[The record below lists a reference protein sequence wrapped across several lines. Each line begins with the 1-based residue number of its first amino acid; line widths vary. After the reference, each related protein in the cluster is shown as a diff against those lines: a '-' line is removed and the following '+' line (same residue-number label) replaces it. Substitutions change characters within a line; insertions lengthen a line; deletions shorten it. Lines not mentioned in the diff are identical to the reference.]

1 MSNTDDKGLIMFAK
15 TPERQMHMVRWWLTC
30 SWLLLIFF
38 LFYDPISPWLTDPNN
53 TLSPLRIAPEV
64 CVKVQGVCLK
74 QTPYAL
80 GARLFWTIIV
90 PASIFILLVF
100 GHELWRRICPLSFL
114 SQIHR
119 ALGWQR
125 QHRRVDLK
133 SGKTSYELVKVK
145 KDSWLGRNY
154 LYLQFGLFY
163 LGLCIR
169 LLFVNSDQLA
179 LGIFL
184 IFTILSAIAVG
195 YLYGGKSWCQ
205 YFCPM
210 APVQKIYAEP
220 RGLLTSKAH
229 EGDRQ
234 TITQSTCR
242 IVNQEG
248 KEQSACVACQ
258 SPCIDI
264 DAERSYWD
272 GITKPEQKLL
282 YYGYIGL
289 VISFYY
295 YYYLYAGN
303 WDYYFSGS
311 WTHEANQLDTILSP
325 GFYLFNKPIPI
336 PKLVAVPLTLGFFAA
351 GSYFLGLKLEKSY
364 KNYLLRT
371 NQSLS
376 KEQIQHR
383 IFTFCTFI
391 VFNIFYAFGARPNTA
406 LLPLWLQ
413 YFYNVLLVIVSTLWF
428 YQTWKCSQDL
438 YLQES
443 LASRLRKQLSKLQLD
458 VSRFLEGRS
467 LESLNPNEVY
477 VLAKILPGF
486 TEEKRLQA
494 YKGVLREALEE
505 GYVNSSNSLE
515 VLQQIHQELDI
526 SDKEHL
532 TVLTELGVEDPDLL
546 DPTKQQTREDQVR
559 LQSYRDQIASIVG
572 SKRRRTAKGLGRELL
587 KVVQKQKSIQDV
599 LPKDPQAMRSLR
611 REYAITLEEEE
622 KIQASLNDE
631 AELLRRSD
639 ILLNQL
645 HELSKRYQALTQ
657 PLLPDKVAAWTLLQS
672 TVEQKQQLI
681 AKGLLEILKS
691 LEYSPEGTRIALAL
705 GSLVPNVLPNLLED
719 ETSQWQKRLS
729 PKIISRL
736 IQQIKRATDII
747 PEMEPAVI
755 VSHLEVLLQE
765 PDSLTQAVSLYMISQ
780 LDVQRSQELAR
791 HLLDSRL
798 TVKALVRE
806 TAQMLLNQKAQPDTA
821 PAAISSIEKLLY
833 LFGSDLFSNLKI
845 ENLME
850 LAYQSQVKVYNA
862 NEVVIEQGKKGK
874 ELLLLIK
881 GEAQLQVNLD
891 NEEAI
896 VESLLPG
903 QMLNEIEI
911 LARTEQAAT
920 IIATVPETHILAID
934 VDTFDVLLSRVTN
947 FARTVLE
954 QKSLLLQRL
963 VQQSRK
969 SH

>member
-1 MSNTDDKGLIMFAK
+1 MFAT
-15 TPERQMHMVRWWLTC
+15 TPERQMHKVRWLLTC
-30 SWLLLIFF
+30 GWLILIFS
-38 LFYDPISPWLTDPNN
+38 LFYDPISPWLTAPNN
-53 TLSPLRIAPEV
+53 TLSPLRINPEV
-64 CVKVQGVCLK
+64 CVKLQGVCLE
-74 QTPYAL
+74 QTPYAV
-80 GARLFWTIIV
+80 GARLFWTVIV
-90 PASIFILLVF
+90 PAGIFILLVF

-114 SQIHR
+114 SQIPR
-119 ALGWQR
+119 ALGRQR
-125 QHRRVDLK
+125 QHRRVDPQT
-133 SGKTSYELVKVK
+133 GKAFYELAKVK

-169 LLFVNSDQLA
+169 LLFVNSDRLA

-184 IFTILSAIAVG
+184 VFTILSAIAVG

-220 RGLLTSKAH
+220 GGLLTSKAH
-229 EGDRQ
+229 EGDRK

-242 IVNQEG
+242 TVNQEG

-289 VISFYY
+289 VISFYF

-303 WDYYFSGS
+303 WDYYFSGT
-311 WTHEANQLDTILSP
+311 WTHEANQLTTLLSP
-325 GFYLFNKPIPI
+325 GFYLFNNPILI
-336 PKLVAVPLTLGFFAA
+336 PKLVAVPLTLGFFAG
-351 GSYFLGLKLEKSY
+351 GSYFLGGKLEKSY

-383 IFTFCTFI
+383 IFTLCTFV
-391 VFNIFYAFGARPNTA
+391 VFNLFYAFGARPNIA
-406 LLPLWLQ
+406 MLPPWLQ
-413 YFYNVLLVIVSTLWF
+413 YFYDVLLVLVSTLWL
-428 YQTWKCSQDL
+428 YRIWGRSPDL
-438 YLQES
+438 YSRES

-467 LESLNPNEVY
+467 LESLNPDEVY

-486 TEEKRLQA
+486 TGEKRLQA
-494 YKGVLREALEE
+494 YKGVLRDALEE

-515 VLQQIHQELDI
+515 VLRQMRQELDI
-526 SDKEHL
+526 SEKEHL

-546 DPTKQQTREDQVR
+546 DSRKQRTRENQVR
-559 LQSYRDQIASIVG
+559 LQSFRDQITSMVG
-572 SKRRRTAKGLGRELL
+572 SKRRRSAKGLGRDLL
-587 KVVQKQKSIQDV
+587 KVVQKEKSIQDV
-599 LPKDPQAMRSLR
+599 RQKDPQAVRSLR

-622 KIQASLNDE
+622 QILASLDE
-631 AELLRRSD
+631 EADLLRRAD

-645 HELSKRYQALTQ
+645 EELSERYQALRQ
-657 PLLPDKVAAWTLLQS
+657 PLLPDKAPAWTLLQS
-672 TVEQKQQLI
+672 TVQQKQRLI

-691 LEYSPEGTRIALAL
+691 LRGPEATRIALAL
-705 GSLVPNVLPNLLED
+705 ASLAPNVLPDLLED
-719 ETSQWQKRLS
+719 GTFRWQKRLS
-729 PKIISRL
+729 PKLVSRL
-736 IQQIKRATDII
+736 RQQVKRATDTI

-755 VSHLEVLLQE
+755 VCHLEVLLAE
-765 PDSLTQAVSLYMISQ
+765 TDSLTQAVSLYVLSQ

-791 HLLDSRL
+791 QLLDSQP
-798 TVKALVRE
+798 TVNALVRE
-806 TAQMLLNQKAQPDTA
+806 TAQMLLKQEAQPDNA
-821 PAAISSIEKLLY
+821 PAALSTIEKLLY
-833 LFGSDLFSNLKI
+833 LFGSDLFSSLNT

-850 LAYQSQVKVYNA
+850 LAYQAQVKVYNA
-862 NEVVIEQGKKGK
+862 DQVVIEQGNKGK
-874 ELLLLIK
+874 EILLLIEGK
-881 GEAQLQVNLD
+881 AQLRVNPD
-891 NEEAI
+891 NGEAI

-903 QMLNEIEI
+903 QMLNELEI
-911 LARTEQAAT
+911 LAHTEQAAT
-920 IIATVPETHILAID
+920 IVVTVPGTRILAID
-934 VDTFDVLLSRVTN
+934 VDTFDALLCRDTDL
-947 FARTVLE
+947 ARTVLE
-954 QKSLLLQRL
+954 RKSRSLQQL
-963 VQQSRK
+963 VQQSRG

>member
-1 MSNTDDKGLIMFAK
+1 MFAK
-15 TPERQMHMVRWWLTC
+15 TPERQMHMVRWLLTC
-30 SWLLLIFF
+30 GWLLLIFSM
-38 LFYDPISPWLTDPNN
+38 FYDPISPWLTDPNN
-53 TLSPLRIAPEV
+53 TLSPLRIHPEV
-64 CVKVQGVCLK
+64 CVKVQGVCLE

-80 GARLFWTIIV
+80 GARLFWTMIV
-90 PASIFILLVF
+90 PAAIFILLVF

-114 SQIHR
+114 SQIPR
-119 ALGWQR
+119 ALGRQR
-125 QHRRVDLK
+125 QHRRVDPK
-133 SGKTSYELVKVK
+133 SGKISYELAKVK
-145 KDSWLGRNY
+145 KNSWLGRNY

-169 LLFVNSDQLA
+169 LLFVNSDRLA

-210 APVQKIYAEP
+210 APVQKIYAQP

-258 SPCIDI
+258 SPCMDI

-272 GITKPEQKLL
+272 GISNSDQKLL

-311 WTHEANQLDTILSP
+311 WTHEANQLTTLLSP
-325 GFYLFNKPIPI
+325 GFYLFNNPIPI
-336 PKLVAVPLTLGFFAA
+336 PKLVAVPLTLGFFAG
-351 GSYFLGLKLEKSY
+351 GSYFLGSKLEKSY

-383 IFTFCTFI
+383 IFTLCTFI
-391 VFNIFYAFGARPNTA
+391 VFNIFYAFGARPNIN
-406 LLPLWLQ
+406 LLPRWLE
-413 YFYNVLLVIVSTLWF
+413 YFYDVLIVVVSTLWF
-428 YQTWKCSQDL
+428 YQTWKGSPEL

-443 LASRLRKQLSKLQLD
+443 LASRLRKQLSKLHLD

-467 LESLNPNEVY
+467 LDSLNPNEIY

-486 TEEKRLQA
+486 TEQRRLQA
-494 YKGVLREALEE
+494 YKGVLQEVLEE
-505 GYVNSSNSLE
+505 GYSNSSNSLE
-515 VLQQIHQELDI
+515 VLQQMRQELDI

-546 DPTKQQTREDQVR
+546 DPSKQRTREDQVR
-559 LQSYRDQIASIVG
+559 LQSYRDQIASMVG
-572 SKRRRTAKGLGRELL
+572 SKRRRSAKGLGRELL
-587 KVVQKQKSIQDV
+587 KVVQKKKSIQDV

-622 KIQASLNDE
+622 KIQASLDE
-631 AELLRRSD
+631 EADLLRRSD

-645 HELSKRYQALTQ
+645 QELFERYQALKQ
-657 PLLPDKVAAWTLLQS
+657 PLLPDKAAAWTLLQS
-672 TVEQKQQLI
+672 TVQQKQRLI
-681 AKGLLEILKS
+681 AKGVLEILKS
-691 LEYSPEGTRIALAL
+691 LERHTEANRIALTL
-705 GSLVPNVLPNLLED
+705 GHLASNVLPLLED
-719 ETSQWQKRLS
+719 ETSQWQKRFS
-729 PKIISRL
+729 SKVISQL
-736 IQQIKRATDII
+736 IQQSNMATNTI
-747 PEMEPAVI
+747 PQIELAVI

-780 LDVQRSQELAR
+780 LDVQRSQELAGQ
-791 HLLDSRL
+791 LLDSKL
-798 TVKALVRE
+798 TVKPLVRE
-806 TAQMLLNQKAQPDTA
+806 TAQMLLRQEVQPNTA
-821 PAAISSIEKLLY
+821 PAALSTIEKLLY
-833 LFGSDLFSNLKI
+833 LFGSDLFSSLKT
-845 ENLME
+845 ENLVE
-850 LAYQSQVKVYNA
+850 LAYQAQVKAYNA
-862 NEVVIEQGKKGK
+862 DEVVIEQGKKGK
-874 ELLLLIK
+874 ELLLLIE
-881 GEAQLQVNLD
+881 GEAQLEVNLD
-891 NEEAI
+891 DGEVI

-911 LARTEQAAT
+911 LARTEQGAT
-920 IIATVPETHILAID
+920 IVVTVPETRILAID
-934 VDTFDVLLSRVTN
+934 LDTFEALLYRVTN
-947 FARTVLE
+947 FARRVLE
-954 QKSLLLQRL
+954 RKSLLLQQL
-963 VQQSRK
+963 VQQNRG

>member
-1 MSNTDDKGLIMFAK
+1 MFAK
-15 TPERQMHMVRWWLTC
+15 TPERQMQMVRWLLTC
-30 SWLLLIFF
+30 GWLLLIFS

-53 TLSPLRIAPEV
+53 TLSPLRIHPEV
-64 CVKVQGVCLK
+64 CVKVQGVCLE

-80 GARLFWTIIV
+80 GARIFWTMIV
-90 PASIFILLVF
+90 PAAIFILLVF

-114 SQIHR
+114 SQIPR
-119 ALGWQR
+119 ALGRQR
-125 QHRRVDLK
+125 QHRRVDPK
-133 SGKTSYELVKVK
+133 SGKTSYELAKVK

-169 LLFVNSDQLA
+169 LLFVNSERLA

-184 IFTILSAIAVG
+184 IITILSAIAVG

-220 RGLLTSKAH
+220 RGLLASKAH

-258 SPCIDI
+258 SPCMDI

-272 GITKPEQKLL
+272 GITKPDQKWL

-311 WTHEANQLDTILSP
+311 WTHEANQLTTLFSP
-325 GFYLFNKPIPI
+325 GFYLFNNPIPI
-336 PKLVAVPLTLGFFAA
+336 PKLVAVPLTLGFFAW
-351 GSYFLGLKLEKSY
+351 GSYFLGCKLEKSY

-383 IFTFCTFI
+383 IFTLCTFI
-391 VFNIFYAFGARPNTA
+391 VFNIFYAFGARPNIN
-406 LLPLWLQ
+406 LLPLWLR
-413 YFYNVLLVIVSTLWF
+413 YFYDVLLVVVSTLWF
-428 YQTWKCSQDL
+428 YQTWKSSPEL

-443 LASRLRKQLSKLQLD
+443 LASRLRKQLSKLHVD

-467 LESLNPNEVY
+467 LDSLNPNEVY

-486 TEEKRLQA
+486 TEERRLQA
-494 YKGVLREALEE
+494 YKGVLQEVLEE
-505 GYVNSSNSLE
+505 GYSNSSNSLE
-515 VLQQIHQELDI
+515 VLQQMRQELDI

-546 DPTKQQTREDQVR
+546 DPSKQRSREDQVR
-559 LQSYRDQIASIVG
+559 LQSYRDQIASMVG
-572 SKRRRTAKGLGRELL
+572 SKRRRSAKGLGRELL
-587 KVVQKQKSIQDV
+587 KVVQKKKSIQDV
-599 LPKDPQAMRSLR
+599 LPKDPQAVRSLR

-622 KIQASLNDE
+622 KIQASLDE
-631 AELLRRSD
+631 EADLLRRSD

-645 HELSKRYQALTQ
+645 QELFERYQALRQ
-657 PLLPDKVAAWTLLQS
+657 PLLPDKAAAWTLLQS
-672 TVEQKQQLI
+672 TVQQKQRLI
-681 AKGLLEILKS
+681 AKGVLEILKS
-691 LEYSPEGTRIALAL
+691 LEQGIEATRIALTL
-705 GSLVPNVLPNLLED
+705 GRLASNVLPLLED
-719 ETSQWQKRLS
+719 ETSQWQKRFGS
-729 PKIISRL
+729 KVISQL
-736 IQQIKRATDII
+736 IQQSNVATDTI
-747 PEMEPAVI
+747 PQIEPAVI

-765 PDSLTQAVSLYMISQ
+765 PDSLIQTVSLYMISQ
-780 LDVQRSQELAR
+780 LDVQRSQELAQQ
-791 HLLDSRL
+791 LLDSKL

-806 TAQMLLNQKAQPDTA
+806 TAQMLLKQQVQPGTA
-821 PAAISSIEKLLY
+821 HAALSTIEKLLY
-833 LFGSDLFSNLKI
+833 LFGSDLFSSLKT
-845 ENLME
+845 ENLVE
-850 LAYQSQVKVYNA
+850 LAYQAQVKVYNA

-891 NEEAI
+891 DGKVI

-903 QMLNEIEI
+903 QILNEMEI
-911 LARTEQAAT
+911 LARTEQGAT
-920 IIATVPETHILAID
+920 IVVTVAETHILAID
-934 VDTFDVLLSRVTN
+934 VDTFEALLCRVTN
-947 FARTVLE
+947 FARRVLE
-954 QKSLLLQRL
+954 RKSLLLQQL
-963 VQQSRK
+963 VQHKRG

>member
-1 MSNTDDKGLIMFAK
+1 MFAN
-15 TPERQMHMVRWWLTC
+15 TPERQMHMVRWLLTC
-30 SWLLLIFF
+30 GWLLLIFS

-53 TLSPLRIAPEV
+53 TLSPLRINPEV
-64 CVKVQGVCLK
+64 CVKVQGVCLE

-80 GARLFWTIIV
+80 GARLFWTMIV
-90 PASIFILLVF
+90 PAAIFILLVF

-114 SQIHR
+114 SQIPR

-125 QHRRVDLK
+125 QHRRVDPK
-133 SGKTSYELVKVK
+133 SGKISYELAKVK

-169 LLFVNSDQLA
+169 LLFVNSDRLA

-210 APVQKIYAEP
+210 APVQKIYGEP
-220 RGLLTSKAH
+220 GGLLTSKAH
-229 EGDRQ
+229 EGDQQ
-234 TITQSTCR
+234 TITQSMCR
-242 IVNQEG
+242 SVNQEG

-264 DAERSYWD
+264 DAERAYWD
-272 GITKPEQKLL
+272 GITKTDQKLL

-289 VISFYY
+289 VISFYF

-311 WTHEANQLDTILSP
+311 WTHEANQLTTLIRP
-325 GFYLFNKPIPI
+325 GFYLFNNPIPI
-336 PKLVAVPLTLGFFAA
+336 PKLVAVPLTLGFFAG
-351 GSYFLGLKLEKSY
+351 GSYFLGRKLEKSY
-364 KNYLLRT
+364 KNYHART

-376 KEQIQHR
+376 KEQIQHQ
-383 IFTFCTFI
+383 IFTLCTFV
-391 VFNIFYAFGARPNTA
+391 VFNLFYAFGARPNIA
-406 LLPLWLQ
+406 LLPLPLQ
-413 YFYNVLLVIVSTLWF
+413 YFYDVLLVFFSTLWL
-428 YQTWKCSQDL
+428 YRTLGRSPDL
-438 YLQES
+438 YLRES
-443 LASRLRKQLSKLQLD
+443 FASRLRKQLSKLQLD
-458 VSRFLEGRS
+458 VSRFLKGHS
-467 LESLNPNEVY
+467 LESLNPDEVY

-486 TEEKRLQA
+486 TGEKRLDA

-515 VLQQIHQELDI
+515 VLQQMRQELDI

-546 DPTKQQTREDQVR
+546 DPSKQRTRENQVR
-559 LQSYRDQIASIVG
+559 LQSYRDQIASMVG

-587 KVVQKQKSIQDV
+587 KVVQKEKSIQDV
-599 LPKDPQAMRSLR
+599 LPKDALAVRSLR

-622 KIQASLNDE
+622 KIQASLDE
-631 AELLRRSD
+631 ETDLLRRGD

-645 HELSKRYQALTQ
+645 QELSERYQALRQ
-657 PLLPDKVAAWTLLQS
+657 PLLPDKAGAWTLLQS
-672 TVEQKQQLI
+672 TVQQKQRLI
-681 AKGLLEILKS
+681 AKGLLEIIKS
-691 LEYSPEGTRIALAL
+691 LDPGSEATRIALAL
-705 GSLVPNVLPNLLED
+705 GATAPNVLPNLLED
-719 ETSQWQKRLS
+719 GTSRWQKRLS
-729 PKIISRL
+729 PKINSRL
-736 IQQIKRATDII
+736 IQQIERASNII
-747 PEMEPAVI
+747 PEMEPTVI

-791 HLLDSRL
+791 QLLDSKL

-806 TAQMLLNQKAQPDTA
+806 TAQMLLKQEAQPDTA
-821 PAAISSIEKLLY
+821 PTALSTIEKLLY
-833 LFGSDLFSNLKI
+833 LLGSDLFSSLKT

-850 LAYQSQVKVYNA
+850 LAYQAQVKVYNA
-862 NEVVIEQGKKGK
+862 DEVVIEQGEKGK
-874 ELLLLIK
+874 ELLLLIN
-881 GEAQLQVNLD
+881 GVAQLQVNSD
-891 NEEAI
+891 NGKAI

-903 QMLNEIEI
+903 QMLNELEI

-920 IIATVPETHILAID
+920 IVVTVPETRILAID
-934 VDTFDVLLSRVTN
+934 VDTFDALLCRVTN
-947 FARTVLE
+947 FARGVLE
-954 QKSLLLQRL
+954 RKSFLLQQL
-963 VQQSRK
+963 VQQSRG